1 MAKARAGEKG
11 TVLQIL
17 TAAAVSVLLVMA
29 GVLLF
34 AGAIRLFSL
43 PTSAV
48 RPVNQFIKTVGLF
61 LGCVF
66 TLKGSRGALK
76 GLFAGIIAALVLVLV
91 FAVAGKAFPGL
102 ASAALDLLLFAAVG
116 LISGIVAVNVKKDA
130 R

>member
-1 MAKARAGEKG
+1 MAKVREREKG

-48 RPVNQFIKTVGLF
+48 RPINQFIKTVGLF

-76 GLFAGIIAALVLVLV
+76 GFLAGIVAALVLILV
-91 FAVAGKAFPGL
+91 FAVAGKNFPSFS
-102 ASAALDLLLFAAVG
+102 SAALDLLLFAAVG

-130 R
+130 C

>member
-1 MAKARAGEKG
+1 MAKVREREKG

-76 GLFAGIIAALVLVLV
+76 GFLAGIVAALVLILV
-91 FAVAGKAFPGL
+91 FAVAGKNFPSFS
-102 ASAALDLLLFAAVG
+102 SAALDLLLFAAVG

>member
-1 MAKARAGEKG
+1 MAKVREREKG

-76 GLFAGIIAALVLVLV
+76 GFLAGIVAALVLILV
-91 FAVAGKAFPGL
+91 FAVAGKNFPSFS
-102 ASAALDLLLFAAVG
+102 SAALDLLLFAAVG

-130 R
+130 C

>member
-1 MAKARAGEKG
+1 MAKVREWEKG

-76 GLFAGIIAALVLVLV
+76 GLLAGIVAALVLILV
-91 FAVAGKAFPGL
+91 FAVAGKNFPSFS
-102 ASAALDLLLFAAVG
+102 SAALDLLLFAAVG